1 MPSDLSQAVLL
12 NRSERRKL
20 QERIDQQQVRNKEQ
34 RELNNKARQ
43 QVVRLTRDIKDKRI
57 LLQGENPAGHNCTKT
72 QDNDRNDENDA
83 KKRFKRFKRAL

>member
-20 QERIDQQQVRNKEQ
+20 QERIDRQQVRNKEQ
-34 RELNNKARQ
+34 RELNSKARQ

-57 LLQGENPAGHNCTKT
+57 LLQGENLAGGDHTKT
-72 QDNDRNDENDA
+72 QEDDGNDENDA
-83 KKRFKRFKRAL
+83 ER